1 MKILNKRIMSRIYKT
16 TIVILFTTLILLILL
31 LMIGQYRHYRT
42 NYKYDYLEEVSLSY
56 WNCKYE
62 IVQDMDKFIYSKVEN
77 TNMSSIELLNLCEK
91 YNIDIRLPL
100 SQGLIESHYGTRGL
114 ATKTNSIFNMGA
126 YDGWKY
132 DKILGI
138 YKYKHPNKSIEP
150 YLKTLSESYLSDN
163 KTEVDLLNNF
173 VNINGSRYAS
183 YKGYESELKLV
194 WDEINS
200 TTRLDS
206 LLQEYHY
213 YKLELNV

>member
-1 MKILNKRIMSRIYKT
+1 MSRIYKT
-16 TIVILFTTLILLILL
+16 TIVILFTTLILL
-31 LMIGQYRHYRT
+31 LMIGQCRHYRT

-77 TNMSSIELLNLCEK
+77 TNISSIELLNLCEK

-100 SQGLIESHYGTRGL
+100 SQGLIESHYGTKGL

-138 YKYKHPNKSIEP
+138 YKYTHPNKSIEP
-150 YLKTLSESYLSDN
+150 YLKSLSKNYLGED
-163 KTEVDLLNNF
+163 KTEADLLKNF
-173 VNINGSRYAS
+173 VNSNGSRYAS
-183 YKGYESELKLV
+183 YKGYESELRLT
-194 WDEINS
+194 WEEINN

-206 LLQEYHY
+206 LLQEYNY
-213 YKLELNV
+213 YKLELNR

>member
-1 MKILNKRIMSRIYKT
+1 MKILNKKVRRRIFKMIFIIFS
-16 TIVILFTTLILLILL
+16 ILLISLGVL
-31 LMIGQYRHYRT
+31 GQYRHYRT
-42 NYKYDYLEEVSLSY
+42 NYTYDYLEEINLSY

-62 IVQDMDKFIYSKVEN
+62 IVQDMDEFIYSKVEN
-77 TNMSSIELLNLCEK
+77 TNMSSLVLLNLCDK
-91 YNIDIRLPL
+91 HNIDVRLPL
-100 SQGLIESHYGTRGL
+100 SQGLIESHYGTKGL

-138 YKYKHPNKSIEP
+138 YKYTHPNVSIEP
-150 YLKTLSESYLSDN
+150 YLKSLSKNYLGED
-163 KTEVDLLNNF
+163 KTESDLLKNF
-173 VNINGSRYAS
+173 VNVNGDRYAS
-183 YKGYESELKLV
+183 YKGYERELKIV
-194 WDEINS
+194 WDEINN